1 MRKRPKLRAN
11 PIGQIPTVS
20 DRAVDAVLYG
30 RRGRGGV
37 VSVARQLVEVIDS
50 DACASITVAP
60 STRLAL
66 VEVVVELWEIGP
78 NGGDR
83 VTKRLDLDPA
93 DALELARALRQ
104 AAKTAQ
110 REQEED
116 E

>member
-1 MRKRPKLRAN
+1 M
-11 PIGQIPTVS
+11 
-20 DRAVDAVLYG
+20 
-30 RRGRGGV
+30 
-37 VSVARQLVEVIDS
+37 SVARQLVEVIDS
-50 DACASITVAP
+50 DACASITIAP

-110 REQEED
+110 REQEEH